1 MRLLIRLKAEQ
12 DGPVQNR
19 ALHTFVTQAMM
30 WAGSIGPALARDVP
44 ISYSRLFPFGEI
56 KAGDLQQLIIASP
69 APEVAQGI
77 ARYLSKKRGSR
88 ISLGDAQYTLLGH
101 QTISITLQKNRL
113 ILRNATPLIVRLP
126 PKCIN
131 MFQIPGQSKGPVF
144 WEEGMPVEALTYALT
159 DSLLSRYNRWN
170 GTKLKVETLFA
181 EASLFRSLPAK
192 PSGQK
197 KSGTAPSSLWEFRW
211 SKMNQAQRKILA
223 FGIEAGFGE
232 RTGSGYGFMNVI
244 RREETEPLSTAAP
257 GTPGPDHPPETE
269 HPGEE

>member
-30 WAGSIGPALARDVP
+30 WAGSLGPALARDVP
-44 ISYSRLFPFGEI
+44 VSYSRLFPFGEI
-56 KAGDLQQLIIASP
+56 KTGDLQQLIIASP
-69 APEVAQGI
+69 EPEVAQGI
-77 ARYLSKKRGSR
+77 ARYLSQQRGAR
-88 ISLGDAQYTLLGH
+88 IKIGDAQFTLLGH
-101 QTISITLQKNRL
+101 QVFSITLQKNRL
-113 ILRNATPLIVRLP
+113 VLRNATPLIVRLS

-131 MFQIPGQSKGPVF
+131 KFQIPDQSRGPVF
-144 WEEGMPVEALTYALT
+144 WEEGMPEEALTTALT
-159 DSLLSRYNRWN
+159 ESLLARYNRWN
-170 GTKLKVETLFA
+170 ATKLKMETLFA

-192 PSGQK
+192 PSGNK

-211 SKMNQAQRKILA
+211 SKMNQAQRKVLA

-244 RREETEPLSTAAP
+244 RKEEKPEPQEQAGA
-257 GTPGPDHPPETE
+257 GPQPPAEPPEQD
-269 HPGEE
+269 GKL

>member
-30 WAGSIGPALARDVP
+30 WAGSLGPALARDVP

-56 KAGDLQQLIIASP
+56 KTGDLQQLIIASP

-77 ARYLSKKRGSR
+77 ARYLTQKRGSH
-88 ISLGDAQYTLLGH
+88 ISFGDARFTLLGQ
-101 QTISITLQKNRL
+101 QTFSIALQKNRL
-113 ILRNATPLIVRLP
+113 VLRNATPLIVRLS

-131 MFQIPGQSKGPVF
+131 TYQIQADTRGPVF
-144 WEEGMPVEALTYALT
+144 WEEGMPTEALTTALT
-159 DSLLSRYNRWN
+159 ESLLNRYNRWN
-170 GTKLKVETLFA
+170 GTKLKVDPLFA

-192 PSGQK
+192 PSGNK

-211 SKMNQAQRKILA
+211 TKMNQAQRKVLG
-223 FGIEAGFGE
+223 FGIEAGLGE

-244 RREETEPLSTAAP
+244 RKEETPAP
-257 GTPGPDHPPETE
+257 IEGGSDTPPGASLPDAQ
-269 HPGEE
+269 